1 MTDLLWKTL
10 VEWTSGTPRN
20 TRDIEN
26 GKDTCN
32 GVVDFCLNLRLGGD
46 LKGEELKL
54 SICG

>member
-46 LKGEELKL
+46 LKGDELKL